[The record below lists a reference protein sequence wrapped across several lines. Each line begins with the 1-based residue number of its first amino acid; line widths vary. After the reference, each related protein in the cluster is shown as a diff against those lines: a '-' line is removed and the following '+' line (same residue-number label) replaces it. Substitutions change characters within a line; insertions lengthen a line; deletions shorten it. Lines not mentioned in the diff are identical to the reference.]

1 VTECAAQVPVLHPRL
16 KPWTPASPRE
26 GLANEVAGRFYNAP
40 GVETFANACLR
51 NARYCYLRWGTDGKV
66 RQLDRLYPLLT
77 APEGHP
83 PTATIGSPVQ
93 QLDVASVVKAFP
105 AVSSEI
111 VLPLPQ
117 LSGWFAGTRAS
128 GAM

>member
-1 VTECAAQVPVLHPRL
+1 MR
-16 KPWTPASPRE
+16 ASPRE
-26 GLANEVAGRFYNAP
+26 GLAKEVAGRFYNAR

-51 NARYCYLRWGTDGKV
+51 NARYCYLRWGADGKV
-66 RQLDRLYPLLT
+66 RQLDRLYPQLT

-93 QLDVASVVKAFP
+93 QLDVASVVKAFRQCP
-105 AVSSEI
+105 ARSSC
-111 VLPLPQ
+111 PLF
-117 LSGWFAGTRAS
+117 SGWFAGTRAS